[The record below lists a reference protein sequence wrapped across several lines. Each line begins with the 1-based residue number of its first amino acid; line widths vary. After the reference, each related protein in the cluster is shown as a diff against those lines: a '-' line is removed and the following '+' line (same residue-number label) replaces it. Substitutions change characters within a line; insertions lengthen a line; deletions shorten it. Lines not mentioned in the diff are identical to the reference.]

1 MLCFLEVPVVIP
13 FFLGIKVIMVT
24 GDHPITAKAI
34 AKGVGIISEGNETVE
49 DIAQKLNIPK
59 EEVNERDAKA
69 AVVHGCKSITFSVK
83 YFNTTIEF
91 FEECKVTL
99 RRKMILFL
107 IHIETFTM
115 LWEWI
120 RKLPSYYFF
129 KVNNKAVEKRCEI
142 CSKLTIKTPERRH
155 YLR

>member
-1 MLCFLEVPVVIP
+1 
-13 FFLGIKVIMVT
+13 MVT

-69 AVVHGCKSITFSVK
+69 AVVHGCKSVTFSVK

-91 FEECKVTL
+91 FEAMQSDVAKKNDPIFNTYRNFYNAL
-99 RRKMILFL
+99 GMNK
-107 IHIETFTM
+107 ET
-115 LWEWI
+115 
-120 RKLPSYYFF
+120 
-129 KVNNKAVEKRCEI
+129 A
-142 CSKLTIKTPERRH
+142 
-155 YLR
+155 